1 MAIHR
6 IRLAGPWQLQSGAS
20 VDRDSWTTV
29 NLPFRL
35 TDSHSSGASVRL
47 KRCFH
52 SPTGIDDQT
61 PIAVVATVDMA
72 SVFVRLNGLPL
83 KKASTANITDK
94 PPEQI
99 LVHELT
105 GLLRPFNE
113 LEIELPCSDKAVGCG
128 LLGAELQIG

>member
-6 IRLAGPWQLQSGAS
+6 IRLAGPWQLQTEVLAAQ
-20 VDRDSWTTV
+20 DSWTTV

-35 TDSHSSGASVRL
+35 TESNSSGTSVRL
-47 KRCFH
+47 KRRFH

-83 KKASTANITDK
+83 KKASTANTTDK
-94 PPEQI
+94 PSEQI

-105 GLLRPFNE
+105 GLLRSFNE
-113 LEIELPCSDKAVGCG
+113 LEIELPLSDNAVGCG